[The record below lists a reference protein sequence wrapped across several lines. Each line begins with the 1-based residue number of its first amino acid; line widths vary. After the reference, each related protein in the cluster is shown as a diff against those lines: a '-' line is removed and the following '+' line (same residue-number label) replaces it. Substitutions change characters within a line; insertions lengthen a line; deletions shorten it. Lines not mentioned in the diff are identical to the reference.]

1 VRRAVWAS
9 ANVHVALIRENS
21 VRPRK
26 RFRKRLLFGR
36 VSGLCIR
43 LREPGAEQP
52 SSESHK
58 RGEGSSALV
67 QRHHFGTVELQ
78 LFTRRVAKLE
88 PVRGEGFTSLYSNRE
103 VMR

>member
-26 RFRKRLLFGR
+26 RFLFGR